1 AWLLDH
7 PDRVVQIWRRLGA
20 VCTSIEAR
28 PAGKFGWADGQ
39 GSDVSWDTVL
49 RTPRQRVWYAQGA
62 VRPGPLLP
70 ALAVRAV
77 LVMNHVQGKDTAGR
91 LVVRHQAELY
101 LHVDS
106 KAAALATR
114 ILGASAP
121 RMAEQYLGQIQMF
134 FAALAWYLDEH
145 PDKSSSVRDL

>member
-1 AWLLDH
+1 
-7 PDRVVQIWRRLGA
+7 VQLWRRLGA
-20 VCTSIEAR
+20 ICTSIEAR
-28 PAGKFGWADGQ
+28 PGGKFGWADGQ
-39 GSDVSWDTVL
+39 GSDIAWDTVL
-49 RTPRQRVWYAQGA
+49 RSPRQRVWFAQGA

-77 LVMNHVQGKDTAGR
+77 LVMNHVQGKDPAGR
-91 LVVRHQAELY
+91 PVVRHQAELF
-101 LHVDS
+101 LHIDS

-121 RMAEQYLGQIQMF
+121 HMAEQYLGQIQMF

-145 PDKSSSVRDL
+145 PDRAAAVRDLVE